1 METLGYDRP
10 SPTGN
15 EQTEVYAFNPVTKS
29 SVQFDFTP
37 AEPYATFSQEKIHLL
52 TASGTESLKAE
63 LEEAHGKNVVAVTD
77 GPTEP
82 ASLKGVTYAA
92 KKSVVY
98 SVEGVKREQGWVYG
112 FVEPYQVFILYLI
125 LEIEGSNDRE
135 EIKQIIDS
143 FRFTANPGAN

>member
-1 METLGYDRP
+1 
-10 SPTGN
+10 
-15 EQTEVYAFNPVTKS
+15 
-29 SVQFDFTP
+29 
-37 AEPYATFSQEKIHLL
+37 
-52 TASGTESLKAE
+52 LKAE

-98 SVEGVKREQGWVYG
+98 AVEGVKREQGWIYG

-135 EIKQIIDS
+135 EIKQFIDS